1 MDVVKF
7 YPFYLTY
14 LYYNNI
20 KYKKELQISPTKL
33 IVSLIEDIQEETSMS
48 YDDSKDLLSLLFEK
62 MKNCNNNT
70 LVEAI
75 CMELS

>member
-1 MDVVKF
+1 M
-7 YPFYLTY
+7 
-14 LYYNNI
+14 
-20 KYKKELQISPTKL
+20 SPTKL
-33 IVSLIEDIQEETSMS
+33 IESLIEDTQEETSMS

-62 MKNCNNNT
+62 MKNCDNNT